1 MATKRNLR
9 SRNKR
14 RVTKKRLVHRRTKKV
29 FKKNGSKRVFQRG
42 GNFNP
47 EQTEKLKAAIDQMK
61 FRDGTQPTDE
71 EKAAYLAQLQRN
83 SQMDSN
89 IFLFNLLLSSINAF
103 DNRPRFIQN
112 MDNIANLEENN
123 ATDVYDSDESSNAS
137 EYGT

>member
-14 RVTKKRLVHRRTKKV
+14 RVTKKRLVHRRTKKHI
-29 FKKNGSKRVFQRG
+29 KKNGSKRVFQRG

-61 FRDGTQPTDE
+61 FRDGTQPNDE
-71 EKAAYLAQLQRN
+71 EKAEYLAQLQRN

-89 IFLFNLLLSSINAF
+89 IFLFNNLVSSINDPTLF
-103 DNRPRFIQN
+103 DNNAKFIRS
-112 MDNIANLEENN
+112 IKNLENMEDDV
-123 ATDVYDSDESSNAS
+123 ATDTEGDD
-137 EYGT
+137 